1 MSKYRS
7 MLGDS
12 RVDKSERKS
21 EGRERERE
29 RKSEG
34 REREIENDDEN
45 ISDPMLALYHLKLIE
60 R

>member
-12 RVDKSERKS
+12 RVDK
-21 EGRERERE
+21 RE

-45 ISDPMLALYHLKLIE
+45 ISDSMLALYHLKLIE